1 MGFSR
6 QEYWSGL
13 PLPSPH
19 FPYTLRIWPQVH
31 GFLFQHWRFLWTTYQ
46 IITASSVSPS
56 VDEKIWLSLKDYSS
70 PKIQLLFQKMKN
82 YDTNSSHHY
91 CCCYFKLSAK
101 DLDKVLTTL
110 LFLLQWPVLSQRK
123 LGSWKLMGSQWN
135 DSKKPAW
142 KEDFHNQLNHKG
154 DCQHIPLTSYCN
166 SF

>member
-1 MGFSR
+1 MDWLTHEESCEGHS
-6 QEYWSGL
+6 
-13 PLPSPH
+13 
-19 FPYTLRIWPQVH
+19 
-31 GFLFQHWRFLWTTYQ
+31 GFLVL
-46 IITASSVSPS
+46 TASSVSPS

-123 LGSWKLMGSQWN
+123 LGS
-135 DSKKPAW
+135 
-142 KEDFHNQLNHKG
+142 
-154 DCQHIPLTSYCN
+154 
-166 SF
+166 